1 MPERKF
7 VLAIT
12 QKDYDE
18 VAQLLGQD
26 WILDNQIS
34 EGQPVGLED
43 GVVYHLVKFTE
54 EELET
59 LAREKELEPQTQS
72 VKKVPYDQVD
82 EMLKKGYEIKDTYAT
97 HAIMVKTGAQER
109 DEEN

>member
-26 WILDNQIS
+26 WVLDNRIS
-34 EGQPVGLED
+34 EGRPTRLDAGI
-43 GVVYHLVKFTE
+43 VYHLVKFSE
-54 EELET
+54 EELEI
-59 LAREKELEPQTQS
+59 LAREKEQEPQVQS

-82 EMLKKGYEIKDTYAT
+82 EMLKKGYTIRDTYAT
-97 HAIMVKTGAQER
+97 HAIMVKTGAPER
-109 DEEN
+109 DD